1 MACDWPSIV
10 WAYSEQETEIGLSSN
25 PMVPKTS
32 DLLQHKNIIMNENI
46 GLSWQFYLEWPVA
59 QSHNAPILYPKM
71 LHFAHVR
78 TSLLQNVHCGILVR
92 CIVRFFKYGPIVL
105 INNYLATSFMMN
117 KQQAIIYI
125 NDQFT
130 HWMIHGTRS
139 KKNKQHEIFQTWR
152 LPLAI
157 HIDGITYL
165 VFSWSN
171 AFLFSFLWLIKCR
184 ITVITW
190 YLKRFIPFL
199 VPLRRIFRSSR
210 LPSPNLSCVLYDSP
224 VLTLRQFHEWDYN
237 LARLCSHWSRSYWMA
252 MLHLSEFHHTIQLHV
267 TIPHMV
273 SELTY

>member
-1 MACDWPSIV
+1 M
-10 WAYSEQETEIGLSSN
+10 
-25 PMVPKTS
+25 
-32 DLLQHKNIIMNENI
+32 
-46 GLSWQFYLEWPVA
+46 
-59 QSHNAPILYPKM
+59 
-71 LHFAHVR
+71 HVR

-92 CIVRFFKYGPIVL
+92 CIVRFLKYRTIVL
-105 INNYLATSFMMN
+105 INNYLATSFIMN

-139 KKNKQHEIFQTWR
+139 KNKKQKHEIFQTWR

-165 VFSWSN
+165 VYSWSN

-199 VPLRRIFRSSR
+199 VPLRSIFRLFSFRTFAFPQPFMRSVWFACSNTASISR
-210 LPSPNLSCVLYDSP
+210 MGFQIGEVMRPLKQILLNGDASLKWVPSYHTTSCDNTPHGLWTDL
-224 VLTLRQFHEWDYN
+224 LTLS
-237 LARLCSHWSRSYWMA
+237 AHWSRSY
-252 MLHLSEFHHTIQLHV
+252 
-267 TIPHMV
+267 
-273 SELTY
+273 